1 MISFQ
6 ATKKEI
12 KSERLLVVLPWLHY
26 KEPQEQWRHWV
37 VVSSTE
43 TYRWY
48 SQRYYEGTPAVVS
61 FSLIHIVNIT
71 DLQHPD
77 ICRCLEFKA
86 TYEEIPHSTDISI
99 CDVIML
105 YRCRHAGQLFHLSTG
120 VLQVRTRQSQAAL
133 IRLGIIKHKLK
144 ENNEGNLSTFNNTR

>member
-1 MISFQ
+1 MTSFH

-12 KSERLLVVLPWLHY
+12 NSERLLVLLPWLHH

-37 VVSSTE
+37 VASSIE
-43 TYRWY
+43 TFRWNLWH
-48 SQRYYEGTPAVVS
+48 YYEGTPAVVPS
-61 FSLIHIVNIT
+61 SLIHIVNIT

-77 ICRCLEFKA
+77 TSRCLEFQA

-105 YRCRHAGQLFHLSTG
+105 YTCRHSGQLFHLSTRI
-120 VLQVRTRQSQAAL
+120 LQVRTRQSQAAL

-144 ENNEGNLSTFNNTR
+144 ENNKRNLSTFNNIR